1 VNFHY
6 KGYETIGRRAVKG
19 DAMGTIHKT
28 GCVLC
33 AQNCGLE
40 IEVENNRIVKVR
52 GDKSNAKSEGYI
64 CRKGLNVAYHQ
75 HNADRLKYPL
85 KKVGDQFERISW
97 DQAIDEIAAKLR
109 GIIDQYGPRSFA
121 YMGGGGQGCHF
132 EAAFGVRLM
141 RSLGSQYQY
150 SALAQEFSGA
160 FWVCGRTHGKQ
171 YLHDQPDV
179 NHTDLLLV
187 FGWNGMQSHQ
197 IPQAPRQLQRL
208 SRDKEKMLI
217 VVDPRKTETA
227 KLADVHLPIR
237 PGTDALL
244 LKAMISMILKE
255 GWVNRDYL
263 ANRTSGFDSVKSC
276 FEHFDARAAVKT
288 CGLDF
293 DQVREVTRLYATRK
307 SSLRYDLG
315 LFMGRHSGL
324 NSYLIVILQAICGR
338 LCSPGGNVI
347 NGHMMPIG
355 PHTDERDPKVWR
367 TVATHSFPVC
377 GSFPPNVMPEEI
389 LSDHP
394 ERLRAVIVTQSNP
407 LRSYADT
414 TAYEKAFQRLDL
426 LVTGEIAMTE
436 TAVLSHYVLPSRT
449 GYESWDGTFFPM
461 TYPGIFF
468 QMRRPI
474 IEPEGEPLEL
484 GEVHLRLADK
494 LGLIPPIP
502 ESLYQAAFADRAT
515 FGKALME
522 YAMTE
527 PKALKAM
534 PFILGKTLGKAL
546 GSVHLAA
553 LWGMLQA
560 APKALYKN
568 AVRAGFKSG
577 PGLGEELFGQILDHP
592 EGIWVGK
599 IDPENNFA
607 EIKTEDGKINLFIPE
622 LLDEL
627 NTVEAAREE
636 AALKLPADFPLILM
650 AGRHID
656 KNANTLMRDPAWNEG
671 KRACTLAMHPEDA
684 AALNLKD
691 KEQVRVITEAGTE
704 EIELE
709 ITDTA
714 YKGHVVIPHGFGMIY
729 NGVKYGANVNRLTKN
744 THRDQFGT
752 PMHRFV
758 PCRVEAL

>member
-1 VNFHY
+1 
-6 KGYETIGRRAVKG
+6 
-19 DAMGTIHKT
+19 MGKIFKT

-85 KKVGDQFERISW
+85 KKVRDKFERISW
-97 DQAIDEIAAKLR
+97 DQAIDEIATKLK
-109 GIIDQYGPRSFA
+109 GIIDEYGPRSFA
-121 YMGGGGQGCHF
+121 YMGGGGQGWHF

-179 NHTDLLLV
+179 DNTDVLLI

-197 IPQAPRQLQRL
+197 IPQAPRKLQRL
-208 SRDKEKMLI
+208 SKDKDKMLI

-227 KLADVHLPIR
+227 KLADIHLPIR

-244 LKAMISMILKE
+244 LKAMISLILKE
-255 GWVNRDYL
+255 GWENKAYL
-263 ANRTSGFDSVKSC
+263 ADHTSGFDSVKSC
-276 FEHFDARAAVKT
+276 FENFDARAAVKT
-288 CGLDF
+288 CSLDF
-293 DQVREVTRLYATRK
+293 EQVREVTRLYATRK

-315 LFMGRHSGL
+315 LFMGRHSAL

-347 NGHMMPIG
+347 NGHLMPIG
-355 PHTDERDPKVWR
+355 PHTDERDPKIWR
-367 TVATHSFPVC
+367 TMATNSFPVC

-426 LVTGEIAMTE
+426 LVTGEVAMTE
-436 TAVLSHYVLPSRT
+436 TAALSHYVLPSRT

-461 TYPGIFF
+461 TYPGIYF

-474 IEPEGEPLEL
+474 LEPEGEPLEL

-534 PFILGKTLGKAL
+534 PFILGKTLGKSL

-553 LWGMLQA
+553 LWGMLLA
-560 APKALYKN
+560 APKSLYKN
-568 AVRAGFKSG
+568 AVRAGFTSG
-577 PGLGEELFGQILDHP
+577 PGLGEELFQQILDHP
-592 EGIWVGK
+592 EGIWAGK

-607 EIKTEDGKINLFIPE
+607 EVKTEDGRIHLFIPE
-622 LLDEL
+622 LIDEL

-636 AALKLPADFPLILM
+636 AALRLPADFPLILM
-650 AGRHID
+650 AGRHTD

-671 KRACTLAMHPEDA
+671 KRACTLVMHPEDA

-691 KEQVRVITEAGTE
+691 TEQVRVITEAGTE

-709 ITDTA
+709 VTDTA
-714 YKGHVVIPHGFGMIY
+714 HKGHVVIPHGFGMIY

-752 PMHRFV
+752 PIHRYV
-758 PCRVEAL
+758 PCRVEAI

>member
-1 VNFHY
+1 
-6 KGYETIGRRAVKG
+6 
-19 DAMGTIHKT
+19 MGTIHKT

-52 GDKSNAKSEGYI
+52 GDKTNAKSEGYI
-64 CRKGLNVAYHQ
+64 CRKGLNIAYHQ

-85 KKVGDQFERISW
+85 KKVGDKFERISW
-97 DQAIDEIAAKLR
+97 DQAIDEIAAKLKS
-109 GIIDQYGPRSFA
+109 IIDQHGPRSFA

-141 RSLGSQYQY
+141 RLLGSQYQY

-179 NHTDLLLV
+179 NNTDLLLV

-208 SRDKEKMLI
+208 SKDKDKMLI
-217 VVDPRKTETA
+217 VVDPRLSETA
-227 KLADVHLPIR
+227 KLADIHLPIR

-244 LKAMISMILKE
+244 LKAMISIILKE
-255 GWVNRDYL
+255 GWQNKDYL
-263 ANRTSGFDSVKSC
+263 ANRTSGFDSIKSY
-276 FEHFDARAAVKT
+276 FENFDARTAVKT
-288 CGLDF
+288 CELDF
-293 DQVREVTRLYATRK
+293 DQVREVARFFATRK

-315 LFMGRHSGL
+315 IFMGRHSGL
-324 NSYLIVILQAICGR
+324 NSYLIAILQAICGR
-338 LCSPGGNVI
+338 LCVPGGNVI

-355 PHTDERDPKVWR
+355 PHTDERNPKIWR
-367 TVATHSFPVC
+367 TMTTNAFPVC

-394 ERLRAVIVTQSNP
+394 ERLRAVFVTQSNP

-414 TAYEKAFQRLDL
+414 TAYENAFRRLDL

-436 TAVLSHYVLPSRT
+436 TAALSHYVLPSRS

-461 TYPGIFF
+461 TYPGIYF

-474 IEPEGEPLEL
+474 IEPEGEQLEL

-494 LGLIPPIP
+494 LGLIPPIS
-502 ESLYQAAFADRAT
+502 ESLYQAANEGRAVFA
-515 FGKALME
+515 KALME

-553 LWGMLQA
+553 LWGMLQV
-560 APKALYKN
+560 APESLYKN
-568 AVRAGFKSG
+568 AIRAGFKSG
-577 PGLGEELFGQILDHP
+577 ATLGEDLFQQILDHP
-592 EGIWVGK
+592 EGLWVGK

-607 EIKTEDGKINLFIPE
+607 EVKTEDGKFNLLIPE

-627 NTVEAAREE
+627 QSIEAKREE
-636 AALKLPADFPLILM
+636 AALVMPSQFPLILM
-650 AGRHID
+650 AGRHIAT
-656 KNANTLMRDPAWNEG
+656 NANTLMRDPAWNEG

-684 AALNLKD
+684 AALSLKD
-691 KEQVRVITEAGTE
+691 GQQVRVTTEAGTE

-709 ITDTA
+709 VTETA
-714 YKGHVVIPHGFGMIY
+714 HKGHVVIPHGFGMIY

-752 PMHRFV
+752 PIHRFV
-758 PCRVEAL
+758 PCRVEAV

>member
-1 VNFHY
+1 
-6 KGYETIGRRAVKG
+6 
-19 DAMGTIHKT
+19 MGTIHKT

-40 IEVENNRIVKVR
+40 VEVENNRIVKVKP
-52 GDKSNAKSEGYI
+52 DKSNAKSEGYI
-64 CRKGLNVAYHQ
+64 CRKGMNIAYHQ

-85 KKVGDQFERISW
+85 KKVGDKFERISW
-97 DQAIDEIAAKLR
+97 DQAIDEIAAKLKS
-109 GIIDQYGPRSFA
+109 IIGQYGPRSFA

-141 RSLGSQYQY
+141 RGLGSQYQY
-150 SALAQEFSGA
+150 NALAQEFAGA

-171 YLHDQPDV
+171 YLHDGPDV
-179 NHTDLLLV
+179 NNTDVLLI

-208 SRDKEKMLI
+208 SKDPDKMLI
-217 VVDPRKTETA
+217 VVDPRLSETA
-227 KLADVHLPIR
+227 KIANIHLQIR

-244 LKAMISMILKE
+244 IKAMIAIILKE
-255 GWVNRDYL
+255 GWENQDYL
-263 ANRTSGFDSVKSC
+263 TNRTSGFDQVKSY
-276 FEHFDARAAVKT
+276 FENFDARAAIQT
-288 CGLDF
+288 CDLNF
-293 DQVREVTRLYATRK
+293 DQVREVARLYATRK

-315 LFMGRHSGL
+315 IFMGRHSGL
-324 NSYLIVILQAICGR
+324 NSYLIVILQSICGR
-338 LCSPGGNVI
+338 LCAPGGNI
-347 NGHMMPIG
+347 IPGHMMPLG
-355 PHTDERDPKVWR
+355 SHTDERNPKVWR
-367 TVATHSFPVC
+367 TVTTNSFPVC
-377 GSFPPNVMPEEI
+377 GAFPPNVIQEEI

-394 ERLRAVIVTQSNP
+394 ERLRAVFVSGLNP

-426 LVTGEIAMTE
+426 LVTAELAMTE
-436 TAVLSHYVLPSRT
+436 TAALSHYVLPSRT

-461 TYPGIFF
+461 TYPNIYF

-484 GEVHLRLADK
+484 GEIDLRLADK

-502 ESLYQAAFADRAT
+502 ETLYEAAFESHAAFA
-515 FGKALME
+515 KALME
-522 YAMTE
+522 YALTE
-527 PKALKAM
+527 PRALKNM
-534 PFILGKTLGKAL
+534 PFILGKTLGKAM

-553 LWGMLQA
+553 LWGMLQVT
-560 APKALYKN
+560 PKSFHEN
-568 AVRAGFKSG
+568 AERAGFKPG
-577 PGLGEELFGQILDHP
+577 PALGEEIFQKIVDHP

-599 IDPENNFA
+599 VDPEKNFA
-607 EIKTEDGKINLFIPE
+607 EIKTKDGKIDLYIPE

-627 NTVEAAREE
+627 KTIEAAKEE
-636 AALKLPADFPLILM
+636 AALVMPPQFPLILM
-650 AGRHID
+650 AGRHIST
-656 KNANTLMRDPAWNEG
+656 NANTLMRDPAWNEG
-671 KRACTLAMHPEDA
+671 KRACTLAMHPADA
-684 AALNLKD
+684 TALKLKD
-691 KEQVRVITEAGTE
+691 SQQVRVTTEAGTE

-709 ITDTA
+709 VTETA
-714 YKGHVVIPHGFGMIY
+714 RIGHVVIPHGFGMVY

-758 PCRVEAL
+758 PCRVEAV

>member
-1 VNFHY
+1 
-6 KGYETIGRRAVKG
+6 
-19 DAMGTIHKT
+19 MGTIYKT

-40 IEVENNRIVKVR
+40 IEVEANRIVKVK
-52 GDKSNAKSEGYI
+52 GDKSNVKSEGYV

-97 DQAIDEIAAKLR
+97 DQAIDEIAAKLKS
-109 GIIDQYGPRSFA
+109 IIDQYGPRSFA

-141 RSLGSQYQY
+141 RLLGSQYQY
-150 SALAQEFSGA
+150 SALAQEFAGA
-160 FWVCGRTHGKQ
+160 FWVVGRTHGKQ

-179 NHTDLLLV
+179 NNTEVLLT

-208 SRDKEKMLI
+208 AKDPDKLLI
-217 VVDPRKTETA
+217 VVDPRVSETA
-227 KLADVHLPIR
+227 KLADIHLQIR

-244 LKAMISMILKE
+244 LKAMISMILAE
-255 GWVNRDYL
+255 GWENKDYL
-263 ANRTSGFDSVKSC
+263 NEHTSGFDQVKSL
-276 FEHFDARAAVKT
+276 FSNFDVRAALKV
-288 CGLDF
+288 CNLRF
-293 DQVREVTRLYATRK
+293 DQVREVTKAYATRT

-315 LFMGRHSGL
+315 IFMGRHSGL

-338 LCSPGGNVI
+338 LCMPGGNVI

-355 PHTDERDPKVWR
+355 PHTDERDPKIWR
-367 TVATHSFPVC
+367 TMTTNAFPVC

-414 TAYEKAFQRLDL
+414 TAYENAFRRLDL
-426 LVTGEIAMTE
+426 LVTGEVAMTE
-436 TAVLSHYVLPSRT
+436 TAALSHYVLPSRT

-461 TYPGIFF
+461 TYPGIHF

-474 IEPEGEPLEL
+474 IEPDGEPLEL
-484 GEVHLRLADK
+484 GQIHLRLADK

-502 ESLYQAAFADRAT
+502 ESLYQAAEDSHAAFA
-515 FGKALME
+515 KALME
-522 YAMTE
+522 YTMTE
-527 PKALKAM
+527 PKAMKTM
-534 PFILGKTLGKAL
+534 PFILGKTLGKAM

-553 LWGMLQA
+553 LWGMLQV
-560 APKALYKN
+560 APKSFYKN
-568 AVRAGFKSG
+568 AIRAGFKSG
-577 PGLGEELFGQILDHP
+577 ATLGEEIFRQIMDHP
-592 EGIWVGK
+592 EGVWVGK
-599 IDPENNFA
+599 IDPENNFS
-607 EIKTEDGKINLFIPE
+607 EIKTEDGKINLHIPE
-622 LLDEL
+622 LIEEL
-627 NTVEAAREE
+627 QSVEAQREE
-636 AALKLPADFPLILM
+636 AMLVMPSQYPLILM
-650 AGRHID
+650 AGRHTSM
-656 KNANTLMRDPAWNEG
+656 NANTMMRDPAWNEG
-671 KRACTLAMHPEDA
+671 KRACTLAMHPDDA

-691 KEQVRVITEAGTE
+691 GQQVRITTEAGSE

-709 ITDTA
+709 ITETA
-714 YKGHVVIPHGFGMIY
+714 HQGHVVIPHGFGMVY

-744 THRDQFGT
+744 THRDQFCT
-752 PMHRFV
+752 PMHRYV
-758 PCRVEAL
+758 PCRVDAL